1 MAYTGAVADSLRNT
15 VEAMK
20 GIFTAQSNGQG
31 YNSEQIDYIAK
42 TFGIGTGFQPYD
54 LSAAAYYLVPVFSP
68 IRNRL
73 PRLHLQG
80 TNMEFKSVNH
90 MAAA

>member
-1 MAYTGAVADSLRNT
+1 MAYQSVPAEIAET
-15 VEAMK
+15 VNAMK
-20 GIFTAQSNGQG
+20 GIFTANPSGGG
-31 YNSEQIDYIAK
+31 YNSEQLDFIAK

-80 TNMEFKSVNH
+80 TNMEFKSVNA